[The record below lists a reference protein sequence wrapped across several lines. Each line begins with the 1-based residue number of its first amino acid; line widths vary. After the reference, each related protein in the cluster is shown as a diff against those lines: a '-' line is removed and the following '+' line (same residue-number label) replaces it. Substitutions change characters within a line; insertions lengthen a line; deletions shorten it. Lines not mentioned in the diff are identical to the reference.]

1 VPQLPA
7 HCLVRGQKS
16 STPIVGS
23 YRRAILT
30 AQAPI
35 SFFEKPQARATA
47 HFCGGWWTRI
57 AAVLLTLVLTLLV
70 VGGALAQSQAD
81 APHATNLYPGR
92 YVAVCKPAPIIGCLC
107 SSDPQGE
114 MSVFPELIGAADHR
128 SKDVRDA
135 EYLQMLTWLRRT
147 CTSVTRPTNIE

>member
-1 VPQLPA
+1 LW
-7 HCLVRGQKS
+7 
-16 STPIVGS
+16 TPIVGS
-23 YRRAILT
+23 YRRSILT
-30 AQAPI
+30 AQVPI

-57 AAVLLTLVLTLLV
+57 AAVLLTLVLTLLL
-70 VGGALAQSQAD
+70 VGKALAQSQAD

-114 MSVFPELIGAADHR
+114 MSVFPELAGAADHR
-128 SKDVRDA
+128 SKDVRDT
-135 EYLQMLTWLRRT
+135 EYLQMVTWLRRT
-147 CTSVTRPTNIE
+147 CTLLTRPTNIE

>member
-1 VPQLPA
+1 MASPQPEVMRSVHDYDLP
-7 HCLVRGQKS
+7 RE
-16 STPIVGS
+16 
-23 YRRAILT
+23 REILMS
-30 AQAPI
+30 ALP
-35 SFFEKPQARATA
+35 
-47 HFCGGWWTRI
+47 W
-57 AAVLLTLVLTLLV
+57 AVSLALVLSLLV
-70 VGGALAQSQAD
+70 VGEALAQSQAD
-81 APHATNLYPGR
+81 APHVTNLYPGR